1 MKHVRRLG
9 LLALPALLAG
19 CAVYPAPPPPPPRAA
34 YYYAP
39 PPPPPVYVAPSY
51 GYPPPYRPPYRGWG
65 WRG

>member
-1 MKHVRRLG
+1 MRHIRRIG

-19 CAVYPAPPPPPPRAA
+19 CAVYAPPPPPPPRAA

-39 PPPPPVYVAPSY
+39 PPAYAAPSY
-51 GYPPPYRPPYRGWG
+51 YGPRPAPHRPHRGWG

>member
-1 MKHVRRLG
+1 MRHIRRIG

-34 YYYAP
+34 YYA

-51 GYPPPYRPPYRGWG
+51 AYPPPYRPYRGWG